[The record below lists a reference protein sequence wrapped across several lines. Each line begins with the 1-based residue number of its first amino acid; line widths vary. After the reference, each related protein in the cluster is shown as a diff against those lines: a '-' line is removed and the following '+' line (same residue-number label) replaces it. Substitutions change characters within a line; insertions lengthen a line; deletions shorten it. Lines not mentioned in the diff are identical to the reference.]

1 MQKMLLL
8 VCLQTSMVLQAEVK
22 DAHYNKSS
30 LSNKKWGEAKEA
42 TLQGNSEFS
51 TDHSWTGCKSE
62 SISTMSDSYS
72 TDHAESWAPG
82 ASVGGKSDAEALSA
96 KDLNKFNDRKD
107 REDTG
112 DIPVSRAG
120 EDTP

>member
-1 MQKMLLL
+1 MQKILLL

-22 DAHYNKSS
+22 EMDYSKSS
-30 LSNKKWGEAKEA
+30 LSDKKWGQGKGGS
-42 TLQGNSEFS
+42 LQENNSFS
-51 TDHSWTGCKSE
+51 TTHAWSGNKSE
-62 SISTMSDSYS
+62 RMSEMSGSYS

-82 ASVGGKSDAEALSA
+82 ASLGGNNDAEALSA
-96 KDLNKFNDRKD
+96 KELNKFNDRKD